1 MRRGIC
7 TAHNMCIKNRVVF
20 VPIENEAQRDHMN
33 RQLSLC
39 NSTSK
44 ETRPA
49 LCACFMPATRVNF
62 VRCITRT
69 HQRNV
74 ASDLVAHL
82 CPLGLALI
90 SYRRASAWELSGWTY
105 YPKGHT
111 WLFDH
116 YVTKH
121 QLGHWSQTSGM
132 FFSSQRHRRHYGL
145 PPVDQVLVSK
155 LVPPLQP
162 LEEFYFQVALA
173 SVQPPPLPP
182 LW

>member
-1 MRRGIC
+1 VKRGIC
-7 TAHNMCIKNRVVF
+7 TAHNLCIKNRVVF
-20 VPIENEAQRDHMN
+20 VPIESEAQRDLMN

-39 NSTSK
+39 NSTAK
-44 ETRPA
+44 AARPA
-49 LCACFMPATRVNF
+49 LCACFMPTTRVNF
-62 VRCITRT
+62 VRCGVRAPPAA
-69 HQRNV
+69 RGRRGP
-74 ASDLVAHL
+74 AAHKCL
-82 CPLGLALI
+82 LAVLGI
-90 SYRRASAWELSGWTY
+90 RRVTSAWELGGWTY
-105 YPKGHT
+105 YPQGHT

-145 PPVDQVLVSK
+145 PPVDQVLVPK
-155 LVPPLQP
+155 LVPPLEP
-162 LEEFYFQVALA
+162 LEQFYFQVALA